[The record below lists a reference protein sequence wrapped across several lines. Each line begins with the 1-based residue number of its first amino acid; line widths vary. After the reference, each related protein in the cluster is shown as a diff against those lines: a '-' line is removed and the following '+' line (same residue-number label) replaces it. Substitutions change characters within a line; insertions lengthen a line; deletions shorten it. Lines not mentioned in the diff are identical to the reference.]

1 MVSTHMLNK
10 ILLSKPLFQEILQ
23 FCSAIVILQILA
35 KKPSM
40 NLSKLAVSTSLS
52 LKQFAVYYHCLFTN
66 FEPLITTIEEL

>member
-10 ILLSKPLFQEILQ
+10 ILLSEPLFQEILQ

-35 KKPSM
+35 KKPI